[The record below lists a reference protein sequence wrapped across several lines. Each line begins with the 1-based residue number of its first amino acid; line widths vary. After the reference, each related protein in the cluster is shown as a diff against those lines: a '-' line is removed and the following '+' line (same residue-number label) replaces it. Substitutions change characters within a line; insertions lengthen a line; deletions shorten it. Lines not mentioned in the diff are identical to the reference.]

1 MDKALQ
7 FAAPDPQKAMSA
19 FTAGLRR
26 ALKVSPSQMNAL
38 VEQDNAQREAKRAQS
53 GQAKRGPKPRA

>member
-1 MDKALQ
+1 MNTTTQ
-7 FAAPDPQKAMSA
+7 FVAPDPQKAMSN

-26 ALKVSPSQMNAL
+26 AVKISPAKMDVL
-38 VEQDNAQREAKRAQS
+38 VEQDNAQRDAERAQS